1 MKRMLMAVASGLVG
15 IGLVVPEALASEADC
30 YAIRNQDQ
38 RNVCLALK
46 TAQPSYCYAVR
57 SQDTRNFC
65 LAVTTARESY
75 CFSVRNDD
83 SKNMCLALVR

>member
-1 MKRMLMAVASGLVG
+1 MKRSVSVVAVALVG
-15 IGLVVPEALASEADC
+15 ISLVPPEVRAAEADC
-30 YAIRNQDQ
+30 YAIQNQDQ

-46 TAQPSYCYAVR
+46 TAQPSYCYAVK

-75 CFSVRNDD
+75 CFSIRNED
-83 SKNMCLALVR
+83 SKSMCLALVR